1 MDNNDLL
8 RRLRYALQLDD
19 TATARLVVLGG
30 ESVTAELAARWRLQ
44 DSAAEFITCD
54 DTVLRAL
61 LAGLI
66 TDRRGAR
73 AAPTVGQSSPTANT
87 SPLGKASSI
96 AGSVADNPWN
106 KRIKPPTPSS
116 AVTVD
121 NNLILKQLKIAL
133 SMRTQDIQHAVQAGG
148 GSHSDSEI
156 GAFLRKSGS
165 RNYRRCGDQL
175 LRQFLAG
182 LAALRRE

>member
-1 MDNNDLL
+1 VDNNDVL

-19 TATARLVVLGG
+19 AAAAKLVVLGG
-30 ESVTAELAARWRLQ
+30 ESATAELAARWRLQ

-73 AAPTVGQSSPTANT
+73 AAPTVGQSSP
-87 SPLGKASSI
+87 
-96 AGSVADNPWN
+96 
-106 KRIKPPTPSS
+106 
-116 AVTVD
+116 AVTLD

-133 SMRTQDIQHAVQAGG
+133 SMRTQDIQQAVQAGG

-156 GAFLRKSGS
+156 GALLRKFGS
-165 RNYRRCGDQL
+165 RNYRRCGDQV
-175 LRQFLAG
+175 LRQFLSG
-182 LAALRRE
+182 LAALRRD